1 MFVLDGHVV
10 WSASD
15 LTLASECEF
24 AFLRSLDARLGRAA
38 PVAGGDDAM
47 LTHIARLGD
56 AHEARELARLR
67 RAVGSDA
74 IAEIARVGPPTVERL
89 QALAETTRAAL
100 SSDARVVYQAGFY
113 DGEFHGYADFVERG
127 EGGWVVCDAKLARE
141 ARAKALL
148 QLAAYADQLD
158 RAHLPVAPTVVLLL
172 GDGRRESFPLDEV
185 MPVFRARRERLRRLV
200 AEHHAEDA
208 PVAWGDER
216 YVACGRCEACAE
228 AIAATGDVLVVAGLR
243 VDHRKRLRAAG
254 IATLDDLVATT
265 EAPQGM
271 PQAMFARLHAQ
282 ARLQQHQRDA
292 GPGPDERPQVTY
304 EVVAPTHLEAL
315 PPPSQ
320 GDVFFDFEG
329 DPLYHESDL
338 TEWGLEYLW
347 GVMEAP
353 PPGESRGPFRPW
365 WAHDRVGERA
375 ALVSFLDY
383 LTERLERFPDLHVYH
398 YAPYETSALKRLV
411 ARYATHE
418 RELDALLRKGVFV
431 DLYAVVRGS
440 VRVSQPSYSIK
451 KLEPLYMGSDELRAG
466 EVQAGDASI
475 VAYHAYRAMV
485 EAGRLAEADKRLAEL
500 ADYNEYDCLST
511 LRLRDWL
518 LRVGAEAGLTPR
530 PVPVPVPA
538 PGTED
543 EEPGDDAALAKDLL
557 DRAGPVDRGE
567 RTAEQQAY
575 AMLAAALGYY
585 RRESLPFWWAHFD
598 RLRAPVDEWA
608 ASRDVFVVENAVVVE
623 DWQAEGRKLARR
635 TLRLSG
641 EWGPG
646 TTIGDGEGA
655 FLLYDLPGPEGGK
668 TSVDGVRAYTPTV
681 DGITTAP
688 HEGDDAD
695 DADVSEAVLVR
706 EKATR
711 AIGPHSWLPTAITP
725 GPPPPAESIRV
736 AIGECAAASLGGT
749 VLPDGPAYD
758 VLARRAPRLRTLH
771 ALPQTGDVVADLVTA
786 LRDLDSSYVPVQ
798 GPPGTGKTYTAA
810 RVIRRLVE
818 EHGWRVG
825 VVAQS
830 HAVVEHVLDKT
841 VEAGLDASRVGKPK
855 ARTVGPAWKRLPD
868 HGVAA
873 FLEEAEGVG
882 CVVGGTA
889 WDFTNADRIS
899 RGSLDLLVVDEAGQF
914 ALAPTI
920 GVSTAAQ
927 RLLLL
932 GDPQQ
937 LPQVSQGTHG
947 EPVDTSALGWV
958 MEGRAAMPTDL
969 GYFLGTSY
977 RMHPALCAAV
987 SDLAYAG
994 ALGAHPCT
1002 AERLLEDVEPGV
1014 ATVVVEHH
1022 GNRTASV
1029 EEAAQVAVRV
1039 RKLLGTTW
1047 TSGRDTPSRPLG
1059 QADIL
1064 VVAPF
1069 NAQVHLLRRV
1079 LADAGVEEVRVGTV
1093 DKFQGQEAPVVLVS
1107 MAASSPEDVPRGMG
1121 FLLDRHRINVAISR
1135 AQWRAEI
1142 LRSAALTAYMPRTPE
1157 GVLELGA
1164 FLRV

>member
-1 MFVLDGHVV
+1 MFVLEGHVV

-24 AFLRSLDARLGRAA
+24 AFLRSLDARLRRAA
-38 PVAGGDDAM
+38 PVAAGDDAM
-47 LTHIARLGD
+47 LSHIARLGD
-56 AHEARELARLR
+56 AHEARELDRLR
-67 RAVGSDA
+67 RALGADA
-74 IAEIARVGPPTVERL
+74 ITEIDRVGPPTVERL
-89 QALAETTRAAL
+89 RALQETTLAAL
-100 SSDARVVYQAGFY
+100 SSDVQVVSQAGFF

-127 EGGWVVCDAKLARE
+127 DDGWVVCDAKLARE

-148 QLAAYADQLD
+148 QLAAYADQLE
-158 RAHLPVAPTVVLLL
+158 RAGQPVAATVVLLL
-172 GDGRRESFPLDEV
+172 GDGRKESFPLAEV
-185 MPVFRARRERLRRLV
+185 LPVFQARRERLRRLV
-200 AEHHAEDA
+200 AEHHAEDG
-208 PVAWGDER
+208 PVVWGDER

-254 IATLDDLVATT
+254 ISTLDALVASA
-265 EAPQGM
+265 EPPPGM
-271 PQAMFARLHAQ
+271 PQAVFSRLHAQ
-282 ARLQQHQRDA
+282 ARLQQAQRDA
-292 GPGPDERPQVTY
+292 GPGADGRPQVTY
-304 EVVAPTHLEAL
+304 EVVAPTHLSAL
-315 PPPSQ
+315 PPPSP

-353 PPGESRGPFRPW
+353 APGESRGPFLPW

-383 LTERLERFPDLHVYH
+383 LTERRARFPDLHVYH

-418 RELDALLRKGVFV
+418 RELDALLRAGVFV

-475 VAYHAYRAMV
+475 VEYHAYRAMIEDERLD
-485 EAGRLAEADKRLAEL
+485 EAAKRLAEL

-518 LRVGAEAGLTPR
+518 LRVGDEAGVEPR
-530 PVPVPVPA
+530 PAPVPLPA
-538 PGTED
+538 FDAED
-543 EEPGDDAALAKDLL
+543 EEPGDDAVLVKGLL

-567 RTAEQQAY
+567 RSAEQQAY

-598 RLRAPVDEWA
+598 RLRAPADEWA
-608 ASRDVFVVENAVVVE
+608 ASRDVFVVESAEVVE

-635 TLRLSG
+635 TLRLAG

-646 TTIGDGEGA
+646 TTIGNGDGA

-668 TSVDGVRAYTPTV
+668 TSVDGIRAYTPTV
-681 DGITTAP
+681 DGITPAP
-688 HEGDDAD
+688 HDGNDTDASD
-695 DADVSEAVLVR
+695 AVLVR

-711 AIGPHSWLPTAITP
+711 AIGPHPWLPTAITP
-725 GPPPPAESIRV
+725 GPPPPAESITA
-736 AIGECAAASLGGT
+736 AIGECAAASLGGAT
-749 VLPDGPAYD
+749 LPAGPAYD
-758 VLARRAPRLRTLH
+758 VLARRTPRIRTLDR
-771 ALPQTGDVVADLVTA
+771 LPQTGDAVDDLVAT

-798 GPPGTGKTYTAA
+798 GPPGTGKTHTAA

-818 EHGWRVG
+818 EHGWRIG

-841 VEAGLDASRVGKPK
+841 VEAGLEAARVGKPK
-855 ARTVGPAWKRLPD
+855 AKTAVPAWTRLPD
-868 HGVAA
+868 NGVAA
-873 FLEEAEGVG
+873 FLEESEGTG
-882 CVVGGTA
+882 CVLGGTA
-889 WDFTNADRIS
+889 WDFTNADRVP

-920 GVSTAAQ
+920 GVSVAAQ

-958 MEGRAAMPTDL
+958 MEGRAAMPADL
-969 GYFLGTSY
+969 GYFLGTTY
-977 RMHPALCAAV
+977 RMHPRLCEAV
-987 SDLAYAG
+987 SHLAYEG
-994 ALGAHPCT
+994 ALTAHPCT
-1002 AERLLEDVEPGV
+1002 SERDLAGIAPGV
-1014 ATVVVEHH
+1014 ATQLVDHH

-1029 EEAAQVAVRV
+1029 EEAAEVAVRV
-1039 RKLLGTTW
+1039 RALLGTSW
-1047 TSGRDTPSRPLG
+1047 SPGGDEAPRPLG
-1059 QADIL
+1059 EADIL

-1069 NAQVHLLRRV
+1069 NAQVHLVRRV
-1079 LADAGVEEVRVGTV
+1079 LDDTGIDGVRVGTV

-1107 MAASSPEDVPRGMG
+1107 MAASSPDDVPRGMG
-1121 FLLDRHRINVAISR
+1121 FLLDRHRVNVAISR

-1142 LRSAALTAYMPRTPE
+1142 LRSDALTSYMPRTPD